1 MKKHKTIM
9 LSISFK
15 FHAAKNIKADKKY
28 NNFLKI
34 NIKISNILTDL
45 KNTIIISIHISSYI
59 YIYT

>member
-1 MKKHKTIM
+1 M

-15 FHAAKNIKADKKY
+15 FNTAKNIKTDKKY

-34 NIKISNILTDL
+34 NVKISNILTDF
-45 KNTIIISIHISSYI
+45 KNTIIISIHISSYT